1 MKNERALRDLVTP
14 IFSAPTV
21 ADGLVTTLRRVVELT
36 GATAG
41 AIAFRPRCQEPIV
54 VTAGAKRS
62 PAALR
67 EWLDDGRGDAR
78 GSPAAHARRSA
89 GRAAE
94 WRVGVAP
101 DAARPASRRVGEL
114 VLVGR
119 VGGLEA
125 TALPADLPQELGAAL
140 EQLGEREQRVSR
152 EAAVAEITRVLTA
165 RHTIDDLFAAFA
177 VGAAKLVRFDSAHRW
192 RSSTPSAVSS
202 SSST

>member
-1 MKNERALRDLVTP
+1 MTP

-67 EWLDDGRGDAR
+67 EWLTTV
-78 GSPAAHARRSA
+78 AAT
-89 GRAAE
+89 
-94 WRVGVAP
+94 P
-101 DAARPASRRVGEL
+101 AARPQLTRVVPPGAPASGGSALLRTPLGSPSRRVGEL

-119 VGGLEA
+119 VGALKA

-177 VGAAKLVRFDSAHRW
+177 GGAAKLVRFDLLTVALLDGR
-192 RSSTPSAVSS
+192 AA
-202 SSST
+202 